1 MSDESTVFA
10 HPTTITAPTTLACPG
25 CGRADQLY
33 AVVEIVE
40 VLTLATFSL
49 GQSTRAYVPD
59 EASYITLADT
69 QHWPA
74 DGAIV
79 CRNCDRVDLRY
90 DDLIPLIE
98 LAELAA
104 LSGAVTMA
112 QPVLGAQ
119 S

>member
-10 HPTTITAPTTLACPG
+10 HPTSITAPTTLACPG
-25 CGRADQLY
+25 CGRADQLC
-33 AVVEIVE
+33 AVEIVE
-40 VLTLATFSL
+40 VLTPATFSL
-49 GQSTRAYVPD
+49 GESARAYVLD

-98 LAELAA
+98 LADLAA

-112 QPVLGAQ
+112 PPVPEAQ

>member
-1 MSDESTVFA
+1 MSDESTAFA

-33 AVVEIVE
+33 AVEIVE

-49 GQSTRAYVPD
+49 GQSARAYVPD
-59 EASYITLADT
+59 EASYITLTDT

-74 DGAIV
+74 GGAIA

-98 LAELAA
+98 LADPAA
-104 LSGAVTMA
+104 LSGEVTLA
-112 QPVLGAQ
+112 LPVPRAQ

>member
-33 AVVEIVE
+33 AVEIVE

-49 GQSTRAYVPD
+49 GQSARAYVPD
-59 EASYITLADT
+59 EASYIILADT

-74 DGAIV
+74 VGAIA
-79 CRNCDRVDLRY
+79 CRNCDRVDLRC
-90 DDLIPLIE
+90 DGLIPLIE
-98 LAELAA
+98 LADPAA
-104 LSGAVTMA
+104 PIGAVTA
-112 QPVLGAQ
+112 SPPVPGAQ
-119 S
+119 R

>member
-25 CGRADQLY
+25 CGRADLLY
-33 AVVEIVE
+33 AVEIVE
-40 VLTLATFSL
+40 VRTLATFNL
-49 GQSTRAYVPD
+49 GKSARAYVPD
-59 EASYITLADT
+59 EPSYITLADT

-74 DGAIV
+74 GGAIA

-98 LAELAA
+98 LADPAA

-112 QPVLGAQ
+112 PPVPRAQ

>member
-10 HPTTITAPTTLACPG
+10 QPTSITAPTTLACPG

-33 AVVEIVE
+33 AVEIVE
-40 VLTLATFSL
+40 VLTLSTFGL
-49 GQSTRAYVPD
+49 GKSTRAYVPD

-98 LAELAA
+98 LADPAA
-104 LSGAVTMA
+104 LSGAVTE
-112 QPVLGAQ
+112 PGTQ

>member
-74 DGAIV
+74 GGAIA

-98 LAELAA
+98 LADPAA

-112 QPVLGAQ
+112 PPVPRAQ